1 MRLLD
6 RLVLVL
12 VHSFLDSLRRALDES
27 LRFGHAKA
35 GDRADFLDHVDLLAA
50 VAGEDDVEFGL
61 FLSSRGASATA
72 GRSSRNSDSS
82 GGRNAPLLF
91 QKLGAF
97 RRFQNGQRSEESR
110 VGKECVSMCRYR
122 WSPNTENKTKQRR

>member
-1 MRLLD
+1 MRISDWSSYVCSSDL
-6 RLVLVL
+6 
-12 VHSFLDSLRRALDES
+12 S
-27 LRFGHAKA
+27 LRFGQAKA

-91 QKLGAF
+91 QKLGEF
-97 RRFQNGQRSEESR
+97 RRFQNGQVRK
-110 VGKECVSMCRYR
+110 VVNDFLKVC
-122 WSPNTENKTKQRR
+122 N